1 MSNIVCNRENV
12 PERMRSTEWVG
23 VNVIYESFLSPLV
36 VSNACSPCAEDTPCG
51 KPQSGFVASRD
62 VRNLPV
68 ILIYYHT
75 SPNGRSYA
83 SWKVSS
89 NLEKERLVEI
99 LG

>member
-1 MSNIVCNRENV
+1 MLYTSRFCRL
-12 PERMRSTEWVG
+12 S
-23 VNVIYESFLSPLV
+23 SFRTRAVLAL
-36 VSNACSPCAEDTPCG
+36 ETHRG

-89 NLEKERLVEI
+89 NLEKERLAEI